1 MNDWTTGI
9 VLGLAGV
16 FVGTFIGNMQIVTSR
31 LGQIARELEQ
41 IRRHLE
47 SRRP

>member
-1 MNDWTTGI
+1 MTDWTTGI

-16 FVGTFIGNMQIVTSR
+16 FVGTFIGNIHIIASR

-47 SRRP
+47 SKRP